1 MLEERERICSKTL
14 SQQLTPKTRRFWRLR
29 RWWNPQRMMASS
41 GRGLGATH
49 GGVRRARTLAAC
61 TSGWGE
67 GLHLPTV
74 PANSGAA
81 AFRPV
86 SLDQWFKSTGRKAA
100 GPPAQGGGTRQ
111 HSRPAGLVSQP
122 KRMQQHE
129 PEASSLERLSPLV
142 TPEVTTKYPRKP
154 NPRNTQGTG
163 SCAETGSSY

>member
-1 MLEERERICSKTL
+1 MLEEREGICSKTL
-14 SQQLTPKTRRFWRLR
+14 NQQLTPKTRCFWRLR
-29 RWWNPQRMMASS
+29 RWWNPQGMMASS

-49 GGVRRARTLAAC
+49 GGVGKARMLAAC
-61 TSGWGE
+61 TWGWGE

-81 AFRPV
+81 AFRPG
-86 SLDQWFKSTGRKAA
+86 SLDQWFMATGRKAA
-100 GPPAQGGGTRQ
+100 GPAQGGGPRQ
-111 HSRPAGLVSQP
+111 NWSPAGLASQP
-122 KRMQQHE
+122 KRMQTARTRGLF
-129 PEASSLERLSPLV
+129 PRMPLF